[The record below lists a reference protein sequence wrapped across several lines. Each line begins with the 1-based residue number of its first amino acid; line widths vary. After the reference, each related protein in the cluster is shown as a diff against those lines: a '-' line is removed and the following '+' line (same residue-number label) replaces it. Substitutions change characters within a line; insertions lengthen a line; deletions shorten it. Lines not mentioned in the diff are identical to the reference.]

1 MRRRLEEHSSC
12 GRTIRPASTRSRSH
26 LCYALLLSFNSLS
39 RSMHLSVCASPKCEA
54 SHKHQCQRLAN
65 ATALSFSITCSRAWI
80 FLTQPLPHH
89 HTVLFQ
95 DGRAARENP
104 SGICPFS
111 RSTLSLFLPLCP
123 LQLTARG
130 GQAGIDLMMHG
141 LSYTA
146 RDGQAA
152 SGDR

>member
-1 MRRRLEEHSSC
+1 M
-12 GRTIRPASTRSRSH
+12 PA
-26 LCYALLLSFNSLS
+26 
-39 RSMHLSVCASPKCEA
+39 
-54 SHKHQCQRLAN
+54 RLAK
-65 ATALSFSITCSRAWI
+65 AAALSFGITSSRAWI

-89 HTVLFQ
+89 YTVLFQ

-111 RSTLSLFLPLCP
+111 RSTLSLSHPLCP